1 MDNQEYVYRET
12 AEERAATPEYKPS
25 KRENLKNFISK
36 NAKMLLIIAVVVFTA
51 YTILLGGGKFVGT
64 WQAKS
69 GNYTYELKLM
79 PFGMGNMSVSRGEK
93 VKESE
98 AIHWEY
104 DDTTKCLIILV
115 NNEDGKRFVAYRVMG
130 VDGDTLTLS
139 QDGSDKK
146 IQVFYKK

>member
-1 MDNQEYVYRET
+1 MDNQEYVYKET
-12 AEERAATPEYKPS
+12 AEERAATPEFKPS
-25 KRENLKNFISK
+25 KWDNLKKFINK
-36 NAKMLLIIAVVVFTA
+36 NVKILMIIAVVAFIA
-51 YTILLGGGKFVGT
+51 YTILLGGGRLVGT

-115 NNEDGKRFVAYRVMG
+115 NNEEGERMIAYKVMG
-130 VDGDTLTLS
+130 VNGDTLTLS
-139 QDGSDKK
+139 QDGSAKK
-146 IQVFYKK
+146 TEVFTKK

>member
-1 MDNQEYVYRET
+1 MDNYEYTYKET
-12 AEERAATPEYKPS
+12 AEEKAATPEYKPS
-25 KRENLKNFISK
+25 KWENFKRITSK
-36 NAKMLLIIAVVVFTA
+36 NSKTLVIMGVILFIT

-79 PFGMGNMSVSRGEK
+79 PFGIGDLSVSRK
-93 VKESE
+93 DKIQESE

-115 NNEDGKRFVAYRVMG
+115 NNEEGERMIAYKVMG
-130 VDGDTLTLS
+130 VNDDTLTLS
-139 QDGSDKK
+139 QDGSAKK
-146 IQVFYKK
+146 TEVFTKK